1 MSREPLISVIVPAYN
16 AEAFLDQCLES
27 IVAQSY
33 RRLEVIVVDDG
44 STDGTGEICDRWAG
58 KDDRIRVIHQPNG
71 GHSAARNTA
80 LDAMT
85 GELVTMVDSDDVLHS
100 EFVTTLLEIMSSYD
114 ADIAVGD
121 YIAFEGQEPQ
131 FPQTADGHIRQYDQH
146 EALMAV
152 FYQQGLTHSPW
163 GRLFKASLFQDI
175 RFPLGLIY
183 EDLAIIYSLLK
194 KCRCVVATDRVLYGY
209 RQHSSNSM
217 RVFSPRRADVL
228 KVCEQ
233 LEQDFMIKDQQYLK
247 ALHSR
252 QLSAYFNILL
262 LSHQDKSNDYAELQD
277 RCWQGIKRLRRD
289 CLFDAEVRAKNKLG
303 ILVSYLGR
311 WFLCSV
317 IGRNYQPKP

>member
-1 MSREPLISVIVPAYN
+1 MIREPLISVIVPAYN
-16 AEAFLDQCLES
+16 AEAFLDQCLQS

-58 KDDRIRVIHQPNG
+58 KDERIRVIHQPNG

-85 GELVTMVDSDDVLHS
+85 GELVMMVDSDDVLHS

-114 ADIAVGD
+114 ADIAVAG

-131 FPQTADGHIRQYDQH
+131 FPQTAGGHIRQYDQH

-175 RFPLGLIY
+175 RFPLGIIY
-183 EDLAIIYSLLK
+183 EDLAIIYPLLK

-233 LEQDFMIKDQQYLK
+233 LEQEFMIKDQQYLK
-247 ALHSR
+247 ALHNR

-262 LSHQDKSNDYAELQD
+262 LSHQDKSNDYTELQN

-289 CLFDAEVRAKNKLG
+289 CLFDTEVRAKNKLG

-317 IGRNYQPKP
+317 VGRNYQPKP